1 MTTTHNVSGEGPA
14 GRPAPAG
21 HAMLFCP
28 ADRPDRFRKALEA
41 ADAVIIDLEDAVSP
55 DGKDRARDTVSDAL
69 SWLPPDRTVVRIN
82 SPRTDTGVADLE
94 MLRHSPA
101 RFVMVPKVE
110 AEEEIEMAAPLT
122 VIALCET
129 ARGIQRVPVLAN
141 ADGCVAVMWGG
152 EDLTADIGGSR
163 SRGTDGAYLPHV
175 QYARSRTLIAA
186 AAAGIAAWDGVYLDI
201 ADLAG
206 LENETRDAVC
216 MGFDAKVI
224 IHPSHAAVVRR
235 TYRPADDQIRWAGK
249 LLDAV
254 RAAGSG
260 VTTFDGR
267 MVDGPLIQMAE
278 NILHAARVP
287 Q

>member
-1 MTTTHNVSGEGPA
+1 MLPNVSDDDPA
-14 GRPAPAG
+14 DRTAPAG
-21 HAMLFCP
+21 HVLLFCP
-28 ADRPDRFRKALEA
+28 ADRPDRYRKALEA

-55 DGKDRARDTVSDAL
+55 DGKDRARDTLSDAL
-69 SWLPPDRTVVRIN
+69 SWLPLDRTVVRIN
-82 SPRTDTGVADLE
+82 SPRTETGATDLE
-94 MLRHSPA
+94 MLLHSAA

-110 AEEEIEMAAPLT
+110 SAEEIEMAAPLA

-129 ARGIQRVPVLAN
+129 ARGIQRVPLLAN

-152 EDLTADIGGSR
+152 EDLTADIGGLR
-163 SRGTDGAYLPHV
+163 SRGSDGAYLPHV
-175 QYARSRTLIAA
+175 QYARSRTLVAA

-206 LENETRDAVC
+206 LASETLDAVR
-216 MGFDAKVI
+216 MGFDAKVV

-235 TYRPADDQIRWAGK
+235 AYRPTDDQVRWAGE
-249 LLDAV
+249 LMEVV
-254 RAAGSG
+254 RAARSG

-267 MVDGPLIQMAE
+267 MVDGPLIQMAK
-278 NILHAARVP
+278 NILLAAGLR